1 MSSPFLALTALPV
14 LETRLGDGVRG
25 LIASPGGNGVLND
38 GLIRAYEVVMKIAG
52 DHDWQTTNYE
62 SP

>member
-14 LETRLGDGVRG
+14 LESWLGDGVRG
-25 LIASPGGNGVLND
+25 LIARPGGNGVLND
-38 GLIRAYEVVMKIAG
+38 GLIGAYEVVMKIAG
-52 DHDWQTTNYE
+52 DRDWQKVHYE